1 MDFLTL
7 FEKVISQHHDH
18 NMRVRRYE
26 NDGYEIV
33 SFSHYSE
40 FVVVI
45 KNVDDDL
52 EKHFNDMLEM
62 LQTLKPPI
70 PIRCEVHFKKRRKSV
85 PEELL
90 LHRWGD
96 YATFKI

>member
-1 MDFLTL
+1 MDFLSL
-7 FEKVISQHHDH
+7 
-18 NMRVRRYE
+18 
-26 NDGYEIV
+26 
-33 SFSHYSE
+33 
-40 FVVVI
+40 
-45 KNVDDDL
+45 
-52 EKHFNDMLEM
+52 
-62 LQTLKPPI
+62 LQELKTLKPI